1 MEGRVRHSNGRIRI
15 SVQLIHAGNVYHLW
29 SESYDREMTGV
40 FAVQEEISQAIARL
54 LKVKLG
60 ATPAGP
66 LVRRGTENQYAHHLI
81 QNPTPVMARRGA
93 PRPQPLGFLVAD
105 HEEFPE
111 ARGSVSVDPDAMR
124 TRARSTSGVR

>member
-1 MEGRVRHSNGRIRI
+1 MVGKLRPRDDRRVRC
-15 SVQLIHAGNVYHLW
+15 AGGDFSSDCPSPE
-29 SESYDREMTGV
+29 SEIGCD
-40 FAVQEEISQAIARL
+40 
-54 LKVKLG
+54 KVKLG

-93 PRPQPLGFLVAD
+93 TRPQPLGFLVAD